1 MEKALAK
8 PLCPYYTKT
17 MTTNAENQGPGEN
30 PPTNNQPEPTRDGG
44 GIEYNPNPEPP
55 QPGYE
60 RITNILGQP
69 IVDVYNSNLAVEPRS
84 YYNYRVLAHPAPQ
97 PPADNQD
104 ARIFAPTRHQL
115 PNGLTLTTNPDP
127 MVENFYQNFIAA
139 AWHGQLKGQPNHLDP
154 SSTYLV
160 LTHLFG
166 TTEHV
171 PGPRIMA
178 HSAVYRLQDLLGG
191 EPATNC
197 WCITIH
203 PVGENNFS
211 DYEQGNEEF
220 YQQTLEKHQVNVHR
234 LGLVDT
240 NITLY
245 DDELC
250 ELFHPNI
257 CDDLA
262 KPVQDWVAKAETKW
276 EYLWHVNAVFVDAD
290 PTNAN
295 LAETTHQEASTQAYL
310 QPLLKTE
317 PTAAEKAAKETETTI
332 PIPAENPK
340 TGPLQGLPLVLFHI
354 QILTWWLNN
363 LESIIR
369 NYLADLKQNLIR
381 QHATNVLKNTDCRLV
396 NPMTA

>member
-1 MEKALAK
+1 
-8 PLCPYYTKT
+8 

-30 PPTNNQPEPTRDGG
+30 SPEPTRDEN

-55 QPGYE
+55 QPGFE
-60 RITNILGQP
+60 RITDVLGRP
-69 IVDVYNSNLAVEPRS
+69 IVDVYNPNLAEDPPRGNPRS
-84 YYNYRVLAHPAPQ
+84 YYNYRVLGQPAPQ
-97 PPADNQD
+97 PAAENQD
-104 ARIFAPTRHQL
+104 ARIFTPTRHQL
-115 PNGLTLTTNPDP
+115 PNGLTFTTNPDP

-154 SSTYLV
+154 ANTYLV

-166 TTEHV
+166 TTDGA
-171 PGPRIMA
+171 PNPRIMA
-178 HSAVYRLQDLLGG
+178 HSAVYSLQDLLRG
-191 EPATNC
+191 ETTTNC

-203 PVGENNFS
+203 PVEENNLD

-234 LGLVDT
+234 LGLVDMD
-240 NITLY
+240 ISLF

-276 EYLWHVNAVFVDAD
+276 EYLWHVNTIFVDN
-290 PTNAN
+290 PTPKVE
-295 LAETTHQEASTQAYL
+295 LV
-310 QPLLKTE
+310 
-317 PTAAEKAAKETETTI
+317 ETESLTQKLLLPLSRTTLI
-332 PIPAENPK
+332 TEETGKNPNPEIKLPNPK
-340 TGPLQGLPLVLFHI
+340 PQPLQGASLVLFHI

-363 LESIIR
+363 LENIIR
-369 NYLADLKQNLIR
+369 NFLANLR
-381 QHATNVLKNTDCRLV
+381 RDVARRHATNMLKNTGYRLV

>member
-1 MEKALAK
+1 
-8 PLCPYYTKT
+8 

-30 PPTNNQPEPTRDGG
+30 SPEPTRDGG

-55 QPGYE
+55 QPGFE
-60 RITNILGQP
+60 RITDVLGRP
-69 IVDVYNSNLAVEPRS
+69 IVDVYNPNLAAETPQQNPRS
-84 YYNYRVLAHPAPQ
+84 YYNYRILAGPTPQ
-97 PPADNQD
+97 PAADNQD
-104 ARIFAPTRHQL
+104 ARIFTRARHQL

-127 MVENFYQNFIAA
+127 IMEAFYQNFIAA

-166 TTEHV
+166 TLDGA
-171 PGPRIMA
+171 PNPRIMA
-178 HSAVYRLQDLLGG
+178 HSAVYSLQDLLGG
-191 EPATNC
+191 EPTTNY

-203 PVGENNFS
+203 PVGENNLG

-220 YQQTLEKHQVNVHR
+220 YQQTLEKHYVNVHR

-240 NITLY
+240 DISLF
-245 DDELC
+245 DDELQ
-250 ELFHPNI
+250 ELFHPGI

-276 EYLWHVNAVFVDAD
+276 EYLWHVNTIFVDTNPAD
-290 PTNAN
+290 TNLTEA
-295 LAETTHQEASTQAYL
+295 THQEASTQAYL
-310 QPLLKTE
+310 QPLLETE
-317 PTAAEKAAKETETTI
+317 PAAADKAAKETEITI
-332 PIPAENPK
+332 PTPAENPK
-340 TGPLQGLPLVLFHI
+340 TGSLQGASLVLFHI

-363 LESIIR
+363 LETIVC
-369 NYLADLKQNLIR
+369 NYLTDLKRNLIRRQDFIR
-381 QHATNVLKNTDCRLV
+381 QHATNVLKNTGYRLV

>member
-1 MEKALAK
+1 MS
-8 PLCPYYTKT
+8 
-17 MTTNAENQGPGEN
+17 TTAENQGPGEN

-60 RITNILGQP
+60 RITNVLGRP
-69 IVDVYNSNLAVEPRS
+69 IVDVYNPHLAAEPPRQNPRS
-84 YYNYRVLAHPAPQ
+84 YYNYRILGGPTPQ
-97 PPADNQD
+97 PPADHQD
-104 ARIFAPTRHQL
+104 ARIFTPTRHQL
-115 PNGLTLTTNPDP
+115 LNGLTLTTNPDP

-160 LTHLFG
+160 LTNLFG
-166 TTEHV
+166 TTEHA
-171 PGPRIMA
+171 PNPRIMA
-178 HSAVYRLQDLLGG
+178 HSAVYSFLDLLQG
-191 EPATNC
+191 ETTTNC

-203 PVGENNFS
+203 PVGEDSLDN
-211 DYEQGNEEF
+211 YEQGNEEF
-220 YQQTLEKHQVNVHR
+220 YQQILEKHQINVMR
-234 LGLVDT
+234 LGLVDI
-240 NITLY
+240 NISLF
-245 DDELC
+245 DDELR

-290 PTNAN
+290 PTIAG
-295 LAETTHQEASTQAYL
+295 LVESATPTASTQAYS
-310 QPLLKTE
+310 QPLLKPDVT
-317 PTAAEKAAKETETTI
+317 PADKAAKETETTI

-340 TGPLQGLPLVLFHI
+340 KTQPLQGASLVLFHI

-369 NYLADLKQNLIR
+369 NFLANLR
-381 QHATNVLKNTDCRLV
+381 RDVARRHATNVLKNTGYRLV

>member
-1 MEKALAK
+1 
-8 PLCPYYTKT
+8 

-30 PPTNNQPEPTRDGG
+30 QSEPTRDEN

-55 QPGYE
+55 LPGYE
-60 RITNILGQP
+60 RITDVLGRP
-69 IVDVYNSNLAVEPRS
+69 IVDVYNPNLAADPPRGNPRS
-84 YYNYRVLAHPAPQ
+84 YYNYRVLAGQAPQ

-104 ARIFAPTRHQL
+104 ARIFTPTRHQL

-127 MVENFYQNFIAA
+127 MMENFYQNFIAA
-139 AWHGQLKGQPNHLDP
+139 ACRGQLKGQPNHLDP
-154 SSTYLV
+154 ASTYLV
-160 LTHLFG
+160 LTRLFG
-166 TTEHV
+166 TLDGA
-171 PGPRIMA
+171 PNPRIMA
-178 HSAVYRLQDLLGG
+178 HSAVYSLPDLLKG
-191 EPATNC
+191 ETTTDC

-203 PVGENNFS
+203 PVGEAGLG

-220 YQQTLEKHQVNVHR
+220 YQQILEKHQVNVRR

-240 NITLY
+240 DISLF

-250 ELFHPNI
+250 ELFHPSI

-276 EYLWHVNAVFVDAD
+276 EYLWHVNSIFVDTD

-295 LAETTHQEASTQAYL
+295 LAEATHQEVFTQAYS

-317 PTAAEKAAKETETTI
+317 PTAADKAAKETEITI
-332 PIPAENPK
+332 STPAENPK
-340 TGPLQGLPLVLFHI
+340 KTQPLQGLPLVLFHI
-354 QILTWWLNN
+354 QILSWWLNN
-363 LESIIR
+363 LETIIR
-369 NYLADLKQNLIR
+369 SFLTELKRDLIRRQNLIR
-381 QHATNVLKNTDCRLV
+381 RSATNVLKNTGYRLV

>member
-1 MEKALAK
+1 MS
-8 PLCPYYTKT
+8 
-17 MTTNAENQGPGEN
+17 TNAENQGPREN

-69 IVDVYNSNLAVEPRS
+69 IVDVYNPHLAAEPPRQNPRS
-84 YYNYRVLAHPAPQ
+84 YYNYRILGSTTPQ
-97 PPADNQD
+97 PPADHQN
-104 ARIFAPTRHQL
+104 ARIFTPTRHQL

-139 AWHGQLKGQPNHLDP
+139 AWHRQLKGQPNHLDF

-160 LTHLFG
+160 LTNLFG
-166 TTEHV
+166 TTEHA
-171 PGPRIMA
+171 PNPRIMA
-178 HSAVYRLQDLLGG
+178 HSAVYSFLDLLQG
-191 EPATNC
+191 ETTTNC

-203 PVGENNFS
+203 PVGEDS
-211 DYEQGNEEF
+211 LDDYEQGNEEF
-220 YQQTLEKHQVNVHR
+220 YQQTLEKHQVNVR
-234 LGLVDT
+234 SLGLVDMD
-240 NITLY
+240 ISLF
-245 DDELC
+245 DDELR

-262 KPVQDWVAKAETKW
+262 KPVQNWVAKAETKW
-276 EYLWHVNAVFVDAD
+276 EYLWHVNTIFVDT
-290 PTNAN
+290 PTSKVE
-295 LAETTHQEASTQAYL
+295 LV
-310 QPLLKTE
+310 
-317 PTAAEKAAKETETTI
+317 ETESLTQKLLLPLSRTTLI
-332 PIPAENPK
+332 TEETGKNPNPEIKLPNPK
-340 TGPLQGLPLVLFHI
+340 PQPLQGASLVLFHI

-369 NYLADLKQNLIR
+369 NFLANLR
-381 QHATNVLKNTDCRLV
+381 RDVARRHATNVLKNTGYRLV